1 MAASTPGEYATAFP
15 VDEVVVYE
23 AWTPYATSMATGT
36 PILYPRLDAVI
47 ADKIGRFWKRDS
59 VARVLENSSF
69 LVVPLKA
76 PATAKLLT
84 SAMINRTAPPRN
96 SRRRR

>member
-1 MAASTPGEYATAFP
+1 MADGVGVGAGSDVDGEAAAVGSADAVAA
-15 VDEVVVYE
+15 VDE
-23 AWTPYATSMATGT
+23 ACSD
-36 PILYPRLDAVI
+36 L
-47 ADKIGRFWKRDS
+47 
-59 VARVLENSSF
+59 
-69 LVVPLKA
+69 PLKA